1 MEGKNSLMANQGRES
16 GYSVL
21 ITMRTPSSIIARL
34 KHYRV
39 QGTPWQSCGQ
49 DSTLAIAQGLV
60 SIPLQGTK
68 FWQATRPGQK
78 QKKKLQSPCGSIASL
93 HDSRNKQVQKQKHKA
108 ALFPCKEMPPKQ
120 EEKGKLCIDNVQS
133 LLRIHN
139 LRLPKT

>member
-78 QKKKLQSPCGSIASL
+78 QKKNYRVHVAQLPHCMIPEINRSR
-93 HDSRNKQVQKQKHKA
+93 SRNTKLHC
-108 ALFPCKEMPPKQ
+108 FPARKCLQNRRKSGSCAQIMCKVFSEFT
-120 EEKGKLCIDNVQS
+120 I
-133 LLRIHN
+133 
-139 LRLPKT
+139 